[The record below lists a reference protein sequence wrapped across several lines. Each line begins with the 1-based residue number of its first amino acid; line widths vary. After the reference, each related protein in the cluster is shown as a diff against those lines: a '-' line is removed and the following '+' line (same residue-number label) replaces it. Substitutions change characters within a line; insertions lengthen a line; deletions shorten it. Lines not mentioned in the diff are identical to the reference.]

1 MKICK
6 TIIATAM
13 LSLLAVS
20 PAFAEGDDAQIYS
33 LTEIYN
39 LIEVS
44 GYVEV
49 SGEINVSSESGA
61 TVDQDQTTF
70 GNASLGDGDNEASMS
85 DSALQGAEGNIGV
98 NIAAGVGNAQSN
110 DAALSSIDAE
120 DSLATAM
127 VFNSQSTLGNY
138 ATSSNPDTYFEATLD
153 GDALK
158 DAKGNIGVNIAA
170 GVGNAQ
176 SNGLA
181 ASVNSSAS
189 LSKAAADSEQ
199 FAYFNE
205 LLAECDLDNFASFSG
220 NALQGAQGN
229 IGVNIAAGVGNA
241 QHNGLAIS
249 TASSCDSGCGP

>member
-1 MKICK
+1 MKFNK
-6 TIIATAM
+6 T
-13 LSLLAVS
+13 LLALAAAAAFAAS
-20 PAFAEGDDAQIYS
+20 PAFAEGDDAEIYS
-33 LTEIYN
+33 LTELYN
-39 LIEVS
+39 GIAVL
-44 GYVEV
+44 GYVDV
-49 SGEINVSSESGA
+49 SGEINVSSESAA
-61 TVDQDQTTF
+61 TVDQDQDTWR
-70 GNASLGDGDNEASMS
+70 NSSYGDGDNDARMT
-85 DSALQGAEGNIGV
+85 DSALEGAEGNIGV

-110 DAALSSIDAE
+110 DAALSAIDSE
-120 DSLATAM
+120 DVFSSAM
-127 VFNSQSTLGNY
+127 VFNSQVTE
-138 ATSSNPDTYFEATLD
+138 SNTAFSASFDTFYSAALD

-158 DAKGNIGVNIAA
+158 DAKGNVGVNIAA

-181 ASVNSSAS
+181 ASVNSSGV

-199 FAYFNE
+199 STYFNE

-249 TASSCDSGCGP
+249 TATSCTSCAD